1 MMSEAL
7 VVVETRGH
15 NARELVR
22 LDADRLRTESEIR
35 SALEQS
41 GRQRVLWIAPDAAA
55 VKLLLAAF
63 LGRPKGDQRLLALQS
78 ANGARHP
85 LLHAVFRIVVSAD
98 EGIRLLPIDELA
110 DVLGSPHR
118 ADLFV
123 GGAGAPNDA
132 AVILYRGNLEPLIVP
147 VASFRTRPGG
157 PKPDLHRLAVTD
169 FGQTVCL
176 GEYEAATD
184 AILYEF
190 DGAYRRRA
198 KRRELERDFSLGG
211 ALRRLRLQKGLQRTD
226 FRGLTP
232 KEIARIERGEV
243 KKPHARTV
251 AILAKRLGVPAKQ
264 LATY

>member
-1 MMSEAL
+1 L
-7 VVVETRGH
+7 
-15 NARELVR
+15 
-22 LDADRLRTESEIR
+22 
-35 SALEQS
+35 
-41 GRQRVLWIAPDAAA
+41 
-55 VKLLLAAF
+55 
-63 LGRPKGDQRLLALQS
+63 
-78 ANGARHP
+78 
-85 LLHAVFRIVVSAD
+85 
-98 EGIRLLPIDELA
+98 
-110 DVLGSPHR
+110 
-118 ADLFV
+118 
-123 GGAGAPNDA
+123 
-132 AVILYRGNLEPLIVP
+132 P

-157 PKPDLHRLAVTD
+157 PSQTCTRLAVTD
-169 FGQTVCL
+169 FGQTVCP
-176 GEYEAATD
+176 GRIEAATD

-198 KRRELERDFSLGG
+198 KRRELERDVSLGG

>member
-7 VVVETRGH
+7 VVVEPRGH
-15 NARELVR
+15 TTRELVR
-22 LDADRLRTESEIR
+22 LDANRLRTEPEIR

-41 GRQRVLWIAPDAAA
+41 GRQRVLWIAPDALA

-63 LGRPKGDQRLLALQS
+63 LGRSKGDQRLLALGS

-85 LLHAVFRIVVSAD
+85 LLHAVFRVVVSAD

-147 VASFRTRPGG
+147 LAWFKARPDG
-157 PKPDLHRLAVTD
+157 PKPDLDRLAVAD

-190 DGAYRRRA
+190 DDAYRRRA
-198 KRRELERDFSLGG
+198 KRRELGRDSSLGG
-211 ALRRLRLQKGLQRTD
+211 SLRRLRLQKGLQRKD

-243 KKPHARTV
+243 KKPHPRTL

-264 LATY
+264 LSTY